1 MPPLK
6 EPKQRRRRRVMRTQ
20 YHHDGIISKLLN
32 GNPPPVAVLILVLGL
47 SLWVV
52 GTVILRG
59 IESSSSSTSIGHL
72 RGGNGMVWVHSDS
85 QPFVSRVSLLCTELC
100 LLLSFSIYFVLFNM
114 CSCYNISYKN
124 DTTHMFPE

>member
-6 EPKQRRRRRVMRTQ
+6 EPKQRRRRGVMRT
-20 YHHDGIISKLLN
+20 HRGIISKLLN
-32 GNPPPVAVLILVLGL
+32 GNPPPVAVLILVLGFL
-47 SLWVV
+47 LWVV

-59 IESSSSSTSIGHL
+59 IESSSSSTSISGHL

-85 QPFVSRVSLLCTELC
+85 QPFVSRVSLSCTELC